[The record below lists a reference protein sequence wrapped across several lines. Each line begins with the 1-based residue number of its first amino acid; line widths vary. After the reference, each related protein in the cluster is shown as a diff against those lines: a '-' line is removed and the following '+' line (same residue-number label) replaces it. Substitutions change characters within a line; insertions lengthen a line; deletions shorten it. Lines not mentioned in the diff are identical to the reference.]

1 MTHALA
7 FGAGLLIA
15 GAIALL
21 AILALR
27 LRFRAGSAEIVKA
40 NRRFRATFDQLAVG
54 LAHLDPQGRWL
65 RVNDRFCEIA
75 GYSRDELMAKTI
87 DEITHPDDLA
97 LDREGR
103 DAMTSGALDRSTSE
117 KRYVRKDGAIAWV
130 NITRSTV
137 RGADGR
143 PDFIVTVAEDV
154 TSRKAAEARL
164 LASEERLRLLQN
176 EFAHLAR
183 TNDLGEMASAIGHE
197 INQPLTAIVNYLN
210 TGLYIAREG
219 YSEAG
224 FAEAAEAMQHA
235 SDQALRAG
243 DIVRRLRDFIGQ
255 GDGVRS
261 VEPVEALVDSAM
273 ALALIGAR
281 SSGVAVEREAG
292 VGDAEVQVDTVQIQQ
307 ALVNLLRNA
316 VEAMGPA
323 PRARRARLTISTRN
337 GPNDSVEIRVADTGP
352 GVAPEIANRLFEPFV
367 TTKETGMGMGLSVS
381 RRLIEAHGG
390 SIETDAN
397 PGGGAAFT
405 LRLPRFRPAAGP

>member
-7 FGAGLLIA
+7 FAVGLLIA
-15 GAIALL
+15 GAIAAL

-27 LRFRAGSAEIVKA
+27 LRFRAGSAEILKA

-75 GYSRDELMAKTI
+75 GYPRDELMARTV

-97 LDREGR
+97 RDREGR
-103 DAMTSGALDRSTSE
+103 DAMTSGQLDRSTSE
-117 KRYVRKDGAIAWV
+117 KRYIRKDGTIAWV

-137 RGADGR
+137 WGADGR
-143 PDFIVTVAEDV
+143 PDFIVTVAEDI
-154 TSRKAAEARL
+154 TARTAAEARL
-164 LASEERLRLLQN
+164 QASEERLRLLQN

-183 TNDLGEMASAIGHE
+183 INDLGELASAIAHE

-210 TGLYIAREG
+210 TGLYVAQEG

-224 FAEAAEAMQHA
+224 FAEAAEAMQYA
-235 SDQALRAG
+235 SDQALHAG
-243 DIVRRLRDFIGQ
+243 DIVRRLREFIGQ
-255 GDGVRS
+255 GDGVRG
-261 VEPVEALVDSAM
+261 VEPVEHLVDSAT

-281 SSGVAVEREAG
+281 ASGIAIEREAG
-292 VGDAEVQVDTVQIQQ
+292 VGDAEVKVDAVQIQQ

-316 VEAMGPA
+316 VEAMSPA
-323 PRARRARLTISTRN
+323 PRARRARLTISTRD
-337 GPNDSVEIRVADTGP
+337 GPDDSIEIRVADTGP
-352 GVAPEIANRLFEPFV
+352 GVAPEIADRLFEPFV
-367 TTKETGMGMGLSVS
+367 TTKESGMGMGLSVS
-381 RRLIEAHGG
+381 RRLAEAHGG
-390 SIETDAN
+390 TIETEARQD
-397 PGGGAAFT
+397 GGAAFT